1 MSLPVEI
8 MLARWPMLYPESI
21 GDWKGE
27 TRDDEQ
33 GEDHGVQAARVS
45 SEIIAPVLEAGDL
58 VQIFVEKREI
68 YRNWTPFLSG
78 TGGDLESVISLEER
92 KDYAIA
98 TALDGYFDELGE
110 RILRATREGIRLRGI
125 VRRSTLPYMETWP
138 EESWYQIGRLLADNE
153 LCNLAIIHFLIT
165 GEGKGRHLGT
175 LAAWGFQY
183 ALDAYHDAGE
193 NGQDWVRLE
202 DIPK

>member
-8 MLARWPMLYPESI
+8 MLARWPVLYPKSI
-21 GDWKGE
+21 GDWKEE

-33 GEDHGVQAARVS
+33 GEDHGVQAARVR
-45 SEIIAPVLEAGDL
+45 SEIITPILEAEDL
-58 VQIFVEKREI
+58 VDVFVERRGV
-68 YRNWTPFLSG
+68 YRNWTPSLPG

-92 KDYAIA
+92 KDDAIA
-98 TALDGYFDELGE
+98 TALDRNHDELGE

-138 EESWYQIGRLLADNE
+138 EGSWYQIGRLLADNE

-183 ALDAYHDAGE
+183 ALDAYYDAGE
-193 NGQDWVRLE
+193 NGQDWLKLE
-202 DIPK
+202 DIPE